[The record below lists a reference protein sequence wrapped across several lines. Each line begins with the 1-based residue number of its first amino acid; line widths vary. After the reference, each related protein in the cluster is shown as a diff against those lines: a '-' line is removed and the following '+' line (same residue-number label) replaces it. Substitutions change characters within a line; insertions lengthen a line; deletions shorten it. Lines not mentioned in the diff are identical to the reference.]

1 VQAAGRLAKLLGN
14 SGELVDDV
22 LDVLQGSRGCI
33 RLGRRAGAEVIG
45 SNGVGDVILRGILR
59 GPA

>member
-33 RLGRRAGAEVIG
+33 RLGRPAGAEVIG
-45 SNGVGDVILRGILR
+45 SNGVGDVILRG
-59 GPA
+59 PA